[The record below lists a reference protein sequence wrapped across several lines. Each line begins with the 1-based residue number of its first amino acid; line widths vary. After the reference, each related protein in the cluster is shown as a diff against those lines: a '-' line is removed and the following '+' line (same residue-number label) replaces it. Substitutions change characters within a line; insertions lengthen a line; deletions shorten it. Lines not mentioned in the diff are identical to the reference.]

1 MEYEIQMT
9 AYCLAVMK
17 RLGVDRAIAELWYLK
32 APMKIVKWETLRDA
46 AEQRIAELLT
56 RYLDSLSSETWPM
69 AQRPYCDSIACGF
82 RERCWTQ

>member
-17 RLGVDRAIAELWYLK
+17 KLRVDRAIAELWYLK
-32 APMKIVKWETLRDA
+32 TPMKIVKWDLKRA
-46 AEQRIAELLT
+46 VAEQRITALLG
-56 RYLDSLSSETWPM
+56 RYLESLSSRTWPT
-69 AQRPYCDSIACGF
+69 ADRTYCDSVACGF